1 MVYLTAYAILGLTL
15 IIVGLVNNYRQ
26 GVTRLNLLG
35 VLIVFLG
42 WPLLLALHLFNRN
55 IQRWEFVE
63 DDLSLDQTEFERLDQ
78 EQ

>member
-1 MVYLTAYAILGLTL
+1 MYYLTAYAILGLTL
-15 IIVGLVNNYRQ
+15 TIVGLVNNYRQ

-42 WPLLLALHLFNRN
+42 WPLLLAFHLFNPN
-55 IQRWEFVE
+55 IQRWEFAE
-63 DDLSLDQTEFERLDQ
+63 DDLTLDQTDLERLD